1 MSSLRLA
8 VTFSSVAL
16 VTLTASAAGKLTV
29 KTARNHRGWTDAVV
43 LNNGRVEAVVVPSIG
58 RVMQFRFATAVD
70 GPLWENPVQLG
81 KPMPAK
87 PWEAA
92 HGSFGGDK
100 TWPAPQS
107 QWNWPPPDVFDAA
120 PLALRVEADRS
131 VVLTSPVSERF
142 GIRTE
147 RRISLATNST
157 TMQIVTTY
165 EKVSGPP
172 AETSVW
178 VITQA
183 KDPVAV
189 YVPVPKDTKFPEGST
204 QEFALPKE
212 HAALKDGLVRL
223 TRDAKGPHKIGNDA
237 SSIVWVGERE
247 LLRIDIAREADAKY
261 PDGGCSTEVYTN
273 GDPVPYVELETLGP
287 LHMLKVGDR
296 ISATNTYTLY
306 HREGANVEAQVN
318 QILSH

>member
-8 VTFSSVAL
+8 VIVTSVAL

-29 KTARNHRGWTDAVV
+29 RTARNHRGWTDAVV
-43 LNNGRVEAVVVPSIG
+43 LNNGQVEAIVVPSIG
-58 RVMQFRFATAVD
+58 RVMQFRFASAVD

-81 KPMPAK
+81 KPMPEK
-87 PWEAA
+87 PWDAA

-120 PLALRVEADRS
+120 PLAFRVEADKT

-147 RRISLATNST
+147 RRITLATNAPT
-157 TMQIVTTY
+157 LQIVTTY

-189 YVPVPKDTKFPEGST
+189 YVPVPKGTKFPDGST
-204 QEFALPKE
+204 QEMALPKDSSE
-212 HAALKDGLVRL
+212 VKDGLVRL
-223 TRDAKGPHKIGNDA
+223 TRDPKGPHKIGNDA

-247 LLRIDIAREADAKY
+247 LLRIDIAREADGKY

-287 LHMLKVGDR
+287 LHELKAGDR

-306 HREGANVEAQVN
+306 HREGANAAAQVK
-318 QILSH
+318 QILAH